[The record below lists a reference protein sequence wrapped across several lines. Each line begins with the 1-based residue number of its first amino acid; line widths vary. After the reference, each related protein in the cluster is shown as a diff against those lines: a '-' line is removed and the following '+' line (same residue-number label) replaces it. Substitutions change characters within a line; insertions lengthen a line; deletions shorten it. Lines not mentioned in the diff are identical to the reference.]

1 MNNLLLLLPVAGGYL
16 LGISLMKKTGNS
28 LKLLLA
34 FSGAY
39 LLGITFLHLLPEIYI
54 GEHNHTTGLWV
65 LVGFLVQVLLEVFSK
80 GMEHGH
86 KHAEGF
92 TPGILPAAALVS
104 LYAHAF
110 FESVPIGAT
119 SHQHSKEVLTWAILL
134 HKLPVSLVLFLF
146 LKELKMSNV
155 NLLFGMVLFAL
166 AAPAGA
172 WIGESVPALQQ
183 HVREVTAFTVGIFL
197 HISTTILF
205 ESSKGHR
212 FNLLKFGSIILGIAA
227 AWLGSLH

>member
-1 MNNLLLLLPVAGGYL
+1 MNHLLLILPVLGGYL
-16 LGISLMKKTGNS
+16 LGVSLMKKSGNS

-39 LLGITFLHLLPEIYI
+39 LLGITFLHLLPEIYT
-54 GEHNHTTGLWV
+54 GVHSHTTGLWV
-65 LVGFLVQVLLEVFSK
+65 LIGFLIQVLLEVFSK

-92 TPGILPAAALVS
+92 SSGILPTAALLS

-119 SHQHSKEVLTWAILL
+119 THEHSKEVLTWAILL
-134 HKLPVSLVLFLF
+134 HKLPVSLVLYLF
-146 LKELKMSNV
+146 LKELKLNNF
-155 NLLFGMVLFAL
+155 NLVAGMALFAL

-172 WIGESVPALQQ
+172 WLGEAMPILQE

-227 AWLGSLH
+227 AWLGALH